1 MKINKYFLG
10 LLTVAGLFSFQSCD
24 DESYDVVGNPDNLI
38 YFPSKGQLDNVSAAV
53 ETFTVVSTPVGYF
66 GDEIYAKFGVSAT
79 RPMDGTATVT
89 ATIDNSLVETFNTE
103 NGTEYKTTSAAVLQ
117 KASVSVGSGA
127 YISSDS
133 IEVVIPEDKYSGL
146 SEKGT
151 YLIPVRLEST
161 TRGKVTVTKN
171 LAYVVVNLEEKLIKE
186 DAGSG
191 DITGTKVSDRS
202 VWTATTTDA
211 SVDENSIARIFDG
224 NTGSG
229 ASFSNEENP
238 IFTLDMHATNKVT
251 ALYFKNSSSSW
262 GSYYNFS
269 RIGVELS
276 TDGNNWTDAGTAA
289 PVVENNT
296 DQYIILYGA
305 VPARYVR
312 LSLQWSNGGGSWGYY
327 YRTFNELDV
336 YVE

>member
-1 MKINKYFLG
+1 MKINTYILG
-10 LLTVAGLFSFQSCD
+10 LLAVAGLFSFQSCD

-38 YFPSKGQLDNVSAAV
+38 YFPPKGQFNNTSAAV

-66 GDEIYAKFGVSAT
+66 GDEVYAKFGVSAT
-79 RPMDGTATVT
+79 RPMDGSATVT
-89 ATIDNSLVETFNTE
+89 AVIDNGLVEAFNTE
-103 NGTEYKTTSAAVLQ
+103 NGTEYKTTSVAVLQ
-117 KASVSVGSGA
+117 RASVSVGNGS
-127 YISSDS
+127 YLSSDS
-133 IEVVIPEDKYSGL
+133 IEVVIPEEKYSGMA
-146 SEKGT
+146 EKGA

-161 TRGKVTVTKN
+161 TKGKVTVTKN
-171 LAYVVVNLEEKLIKE
+171 L
-186 DAGSG
+186 
-191 DITGTKVSDRS
+191 
-202 VWTATTTDA
+202 TATTTDS
-211 SVDENSIARIFDG
+211 SVDANSIARIFDG

-238 IFTLDMHATNKVT
+238 TFTLDMNATNNVT

-262 GSYYNFS
+262 GSYYNFC

-276 TDGNNWTDAGTAA
+276 TDGNNWTDAGAAA

-312 LSLQWSNGGGSWGYY
+312 LSLQWSNGSGSWGGY

-336 YVE
+336 YAE